1 MCIFC
6 KIVNKEIPSHCIYE
20 DDTVMAF
27 LDISQAAKGH
37 TLVIPKAHYD
47 HFLNCDEALMKH
59 VFEVAQMLGK
69 RLQEALPCRWIK
81 HFKQCR
87 YGCRTKCFPL
97 SRTSDSALWNRW
109 KSCYDCVCGQCACGR
124 GYRSNPCIAQTIRKV
139 VAFLILIFAAPLR
152 CVHRFP
158 PYLTKPV
165 HQN

>member
-69 RLQEALPCRWIK
+69 RLQEALHADGLNILSNVGAAAGQSVS
-81 HFKQCR
+81 HFHVHLIPRYETGENHVTIAFADNAHADADIEATLALLKQ
-87 YGCRTKCFPL
+87 
-97 SRTSDSALWNRW
+97 
-109 KSCYDCVCGQCACGR
+109 
-124 GYRSNPCIAQTIRKV
+124 
-139 VAFLILIFAAPLR
+139 
-152 CVHRFP
+152 
-158 PYLTKPV
+158 
-165 HQN
+165 